1 MRRCKTIDLD
11 VPADTEIVVEG
22 EILPGIRRPE
32 GPFGE
37 SHGPA
42 YGGGTTGTA
51 WPNAQLM
58 AGAVSYG
65 ICISAEEG
73 IPDSILTLD
82 SNRGSVNEEVY
93 GSLNQLNGPIAMNY
107 VNEDWKMGVPSA
119 ALGATEPNFAH
130 HRRSGNLAPTDGSV
144 QTSIK
149 ASALQ
154 QQMNLKTAVA
164 SAAPPVAVMEKH
176 RADGW
181 RAKGGGL
188 EVLISRSGRGVDRP
202 GASRDSKSA
211 PKSAPN
217 APPQST
223 APQCS
228 SARSETGSRPSIA
241 AAPVPPPRAC
251 WSGAA

>member
-1 MRRCKTIDLD
+1 MGEASNAGTGKHAGVLWSAGTCHRFAQATCRR
-11 VPADTEIVVEG
+11 
-22 EILPGIRRPE
+22 RRPARQRN
-32 GPFGE
+32 PT
-37 SHGPA
+37 HAPPLA
-42 YGGGTTGTA
+42 RATRA
-51 WPNAQLM
+51 P
-58 AGAVSYG
+58 
-65 ICISAEEG
+65 I
-73 IPDSILTLD
+73 IPDT
-82 SNRGSVNEEVY
+82 RGRWTATSRLGKAVTSHRTPKRAGE
-93 GSLNQLNGPIAMNY
+93 
-107 VNEDWKMGVPSA
+107 PSRARA
-119 ALGATEPNFAH
+119 AQAS
-130 HRRSGNLAPTDGSV
+130 RDRSGSGFIPHF
-144 QTSIK
+144 
-149 ASALQ
+149 
-154 QQMNLKTAVA
+154 NLKTAVA

>member
-1 MRRCKTIDLD
+1 MVCLCIALQD
-11 VPADTEIVVEG
+11 PAVVGLGGIPALQGLFGGAAGSDT
-22 EILPGIRRPE
+22 
-32 GPFGE
+32 
-37 SHGPA
+37 GPA

-82 SNRGSVNEEVY
+82 SNRGNVNEEVY

-130 HRRSGNLAPTDGSV
+130 HRRSGNLALTDGSV

-154 QQMNLKTAVA
+154 QQMMHMEQSLMINLFYGTWAGSPSTFVKYCF
-164 SAAPPVAVMEKH
+164 
-176 RADGW
+176 
-181 RAKGGGL
+181 
-188 EVLISRSGRGVDRP
+188 
-202 GASRDSKSA
+202 
-211 PKSAPN
+211 
-217 APPQST
+217 PQ
-223 APQCS
+223 
-228 SARSETGSRPSIA
+228 
-241 AAPVPPPRAC
+241 
-251 WSGAA
+251 